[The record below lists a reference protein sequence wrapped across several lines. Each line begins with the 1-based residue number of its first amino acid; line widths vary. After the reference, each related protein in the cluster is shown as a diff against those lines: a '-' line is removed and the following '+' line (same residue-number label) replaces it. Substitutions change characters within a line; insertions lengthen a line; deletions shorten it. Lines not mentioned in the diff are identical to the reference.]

1 MQYVI
6 ITSVCYLT
14 HYYTFS
20 LNVAWFGAIG
30 CALPRVTTRY
40 RDIYKKNYINIW
52 KKKDGNTLKIAQN
65 QENLK
70 ENIR

>member
-40 RDIYKKNYINIW
+40 SDIYKKNYINI
-52 KKKDGNTLKIAQN
+52 
-65 QENLK
+65 
-70 ENIR
+70 